1 MIVATQNQNEDIF
14 TLARVVNPLQTPIL
28 QADVGSVALKVYD
41 LSTQSTTPVY
51 TIASIAVGLVI
62 SDTPQTTYGWS
73 QDAIGWNFKH
83 RLEVTALGL
92 GISLIGGHTYRL
104 EYKLQSTGAQ
114 DWNYL
119 YVNKVVTI
127 LPQLS

>member
-14 TLARVVNPLQTPIL
+14 TLARVINPQQEPIVG
-28 QADVGSVALKVYD
+28 ADVGSIDLKVYD
-41 LSTQSTTPVY
+41 LSTQSTTAVY
-51 TIASIAVGLVI
+51 TATALPVGQVI
-62 SDTPQTTYGWS
+62 SNDLQTTYGWS

-83 RLEVTALGL
+83 RLEVTAP

>member
-14 TLARVVNPLQTPIL
+14 TLARVVNPQQDPIVG
-28 QADVGSVALKVYD
+28 ADIASIQLKVYD
-41 LSTQSTTPVY
+41 LSTQSTTAVY
-51 TIASIAVGLVI
+51 TVAALPIGQVI
-62 SDTPQTTYGWS
+62 SDSLQTTYGWS

-83 RLEVTALGL
+83 RLEVTAP

-104 EYKLQSTGAQ
+104 EFKLASQGAQ
-114 DWNYL
+114 DWTFL

>member
-1 MIVATQNQNEDIF
+1 MMTAYQNQNEDIF
-14 TLARVVNPLQTPIL
+14 TLARVVNPQQNAILQT
-28 QADVGSVALKVYD
+28 DVNTIVLKVYD
-41 LSTQSTTPVY
+41 LSVPSTTPVF
-51 TIASIAVGLVI
+51 TDNTLVPGQVI
-62 SDTPQTTYGWS
+62 SNTLQTTYGWS

-83 RLEVTALGL
+83 RLEIEDVTG
-92 GISLIGGHTYRL
+92 GLIGGHTYRL
-104 EYKLQSTGAQ
+104 EFKLQSQGDQ

>member
-14 TLARVVNPLQTPIL
+14 TLARVVNPQQQPIVG
-28 QADVGSVALKVYD
+28 ADIASIQLKVYD
-41 LSTQSTTPVY
+41 LSTQSTTAVY
-51 TIASIAVGLVI
+51 TVAALPIGQVI
-62 SDTPQTTYGWS
+62 SDSLQTTYGWS
-73 QDAIGWNFKH
+73 QDALGWNFKH

-104 EYKLQSTGAQ
+104 EFKLASQGAQ
-114 DWNYL
+114 DWTFL